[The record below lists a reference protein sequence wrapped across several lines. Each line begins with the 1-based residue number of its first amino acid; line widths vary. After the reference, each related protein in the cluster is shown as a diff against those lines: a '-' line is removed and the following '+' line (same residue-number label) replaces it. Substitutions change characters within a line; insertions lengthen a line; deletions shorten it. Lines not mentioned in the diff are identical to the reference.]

1 MCVCVWG
8 GGGAEPRSALQESLA
23 AAMEKGKRR
32 AEALAAQAEQQASA
46 PLPMPAAVDAPAGEV
61 AAWLRA
67 GMAASAPRT
76 TQGTRGTTPG
86 QAVFSERLKE
96 EEQARGAKA
105 ARAWDVEAA
114 AKARAEMKAEHDA
127 EALARTN
134 NALRAVRCPLPP
146 RTLSLSSVR
155 LGFA

>member
-1 MCVCVWG
+1 M
-8 GGGAEPRSALQESLA
+8 
-23 AAMEKGKRR
+23 
-32 AEALAAQAEQQASA
+32 
-46 PLPMPAAVDAPAGEV
+46 
-61 AAWLRA
+61 
-67 GMAASAPRT
+67 
-76 TQGTRGTTPG
+76 
-86 QAVFSERLKE
+86 FSERLKE

-134 NALRAVRCPLPP
+134 NALRAVRCPSPP